1 MAVAYGNEENPCSIG
16 CRARRRPQNNPELGN
31 REKNAERKT
40 ERKNQ
45 AFDADSWQITT
56 MNISLRY
63 IPKLL
68 MLSPVRI
75 SRKRPIS
82 PPYWRS
88 NQQISIHPET
98 LGAKI
103 RGRRLE
109 LRLLQSF
116 VAKQIGVSTA
126 SISSWERGVTAPA
139 TDLNVEQLT
148 ERIELLTR
156 QINDLPLDSG
166 PSPLA
171 LRLDVLQAD
180 LRAARE
186 ELKRR

>member
-1 MAVAYGNEENPCSIG
+1 MAKETPVN
-16 CRARRRPQNNPELGN
+16 
-31 REKNAERKT
+31 
-40 ERKNQ
+40 
-45 AFDADSWQITT
+45 DS
-56 MNISLRY
+56 
-63 IPKLL
+63 
-68 MLSPVRI
+68 
-75 SRKRPIS
+75 
-82 PPYWRS
+82 
-88 NQQISIHPET
+88 
-98 LGAKI
+98 AKP
-103 RGRRLE
+103 
-109 LRLLQSF
+109 S
-116 VAKQIGVSTA
+116 
-126 SISSWERGVTAPA
+126 PA